1 MADLIAAKTTEDV
14 RRIDAILGQIME
26 AQAEAKA
33 AQRRWCSET
42 GHNWPELVP
51 LRAAPVAVARRAPA
65 RPRGRG
71 RAPGRPAVRSGSR
84 SNSDGAAPDPARAAA
99 GSVAECL
106 LPPAVAAEV
115 QRIFDGIARRC
126 WTSESPPPG
135 SDSDLSRSTSFT
147 CIPLGLGIEVED
159 DRAAAERAEADGVA
173 VLVGE
178 REVWGRSAGFDHRLD
193 RNRVAH
199 DGSGDGSTTTPVTWD
214 QRRQHAAWPRPR
226 CRPAA

>member
-1 MADLIAAKTTEDV
+1 MTDRAEAGSMITTAWPDPADDPAYLAWLDAWDAETAEDEATAMADLIAAKTTEDV

-33 AQRRWCSET
+33 ARRRWCSET

-84 SNSDGAAPDPARAAA
+84 SNSDGAAPDPAGAAA

-115 QRIFDGIARRC
+115 QRIFDGIARRVLD
-126 WTSESPPPG
+126 E
-135 SDSDLSRSTSFT
+135 R
-147 CIPLGLGIEVED
+147 I
-159 DRAAAERAEADGVA
+159 AAAGLR
-173 VLVGE
+173 
-178 REVWGRSAGFDHRLD
+178 
-193 RNRVAH
+193 
-199 DGSGDGSTTTPVTWD
+199 
-214 QRRQHAAWPRPR
+214 
-226 CRPAA
+226 